1 MELSKIRIRNFT
13 VFKDMKAEFSKG
25 VNVIIGEN
33 GTGKTH
39 LLKLLFAYA
48 NNKEITL
55 QDVFCNKGDEFQ
67 FNENSNDTSRNI
79 EIDNIQMNC
88 IYIPVADMLAHSKG
102 FTSMYQEYNMPFD
115 ITYNNILVK
124 AQLPN
129 KRKDKYEN
137 LLNKLSGVFSGDVI
151 YENDAFYIKKNTGEK
166 INANMEADGF
176 KKFAILYQLIK
187 NGSLSENTALFWDE
201 PESNINPK
209 NIPVLIEILL
219 ELQRNG
225 VQIFITTHD
234 YIFAKYFEVKRDDS
248 DQVMFHSLH
257 KTDEGVQCE
266 SKIYFK
272 ELENNPIMD
281 TFIQLYK
288 DEIEKVISDES

>member
-1 MELSKIRIRNFT
+1 MGITFIQIKNFT
-13 VFKDMKAEFSKG
+13 VFKDMYAEFSKG

-39 LLKLLFAYA
+39 LIKLLFSYI
-48 NNKEITL
+48 NNKEIIL

-67 FNENSNDTSRNI
+67 FNNSDDSIRSISIDKI
-79 EIDNIQMNC
+79 EMNC

-115 ITYNNILVK
+115 VTYNNILVK

-129 KRKDKYEN
+129 KRKDKYES
-137 LLNKLSGVFSGDVI
+137 LLNKLSGVFNGDVV
-151 YENDAFYIKKNTGEK
+151 YENDAFYIKKNSGEK

-225 VQIFITTHD
+225 VQIFVTTHD
-234 YIFAKYFEVKRDDS
+234 YIFAKYFEVIRTENDLI
-248 DQVMFHSLH
+248 MFHSLY
-257 KTDEGVQCE
+257 KTENGVQCE
-266 SKIYFK
+266 SKPFFK

-288 DEIEKVISDES
+288 DEIGKVM